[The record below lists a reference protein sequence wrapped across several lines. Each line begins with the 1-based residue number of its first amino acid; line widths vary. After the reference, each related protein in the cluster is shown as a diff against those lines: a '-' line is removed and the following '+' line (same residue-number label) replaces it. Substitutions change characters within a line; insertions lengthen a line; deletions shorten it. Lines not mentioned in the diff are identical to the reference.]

1 MREETKKRLNRLL
14 WIERAKYAG
23 VGLAILVAL
32 GTVFEFENLDLKV
45 SDTRVAGTVEAL
57 DPLVSK
63 TASAAATGVTIGV
76 ALGDG
81 RHVRVIAEKAHA
93 PAIGDRIEI
102 TEHRHATGRIT
113 HTFK

>member
-14 WIERAKYAG
+14 WIERAKYAAI
-23 VGLAILVAL
+23 GLAILAAL

-45 SDTRVAGTVEAL
+45 SNSRVAGTVEAV

-63 TASAAATGVTIGV
+63 TAAATGVTVGV

-93 PAIGDRIEI
+93 PAIGERIEI
-102 TEHRHATGRIT
+102 TEHRHATGRVT